1 MPQIL
6 FTKFDPFVAES
17 FVYINKIHI
26 KIDFKEREKMKIFIE
41 IPSWLGDAIM
51 ATPAIQNIIK
61 TYPKAKITLLGSF
74 VSTQAF
80 ANYPNIEKIIV
91 DDTKKSGNRYKNL
104 IVLAKSIGKVDLAI
118 SFRRSFSSKFMMFF
132 IKAKNKFNYK
142 RLTKDEI
149 HLAIRYNDFVNKV
162 LKLNNEVGDLK
173 LYFKPFK
180 YTKPTL
186 GINPGAT
193 YGSAKRWYPNEFA
206 KVAISLASKYDIVIF
221 GGPAETDIAK
231 DIENELIKNGILN
244 YQNLSGLTT
253 IPELIEKI
261 AGLSLFITNDSGPMH
276 IAAAYKVKTVS
287 IFGPTKFTETNQWR
301 NDKNG
306 LIVTKNLDCA
316 PCMKRECPLKHHN
329 CMKLVTAN
337 DVLEAITK
345 LT

>member
-1 MPQIL
+1 MV
-6 FTKFDPFVAES
+6 K
-17 FVYINKIHI
+17 
-26 KIDFKEREKMKIFIE
+26 KIFIE

-61 TYPKAKITLLGSF
+61 TYPDAKITLLGSF

-80 ANYPNIEKIIV
+80 ENYENIEKIVV
-91 DDTKKSGNRYKNL
+91 DNTKKDGNRYKNL
-104 IVLAKSIGKVDLAI
+104 ISLAKSIGKVDLAI

-132 IKAKNKFNYK
+132 IKAKKKFNYK
-142 RLTKDEI
+142 RLTKKEI

-162 LKLNNEVGDLK
+162 LKLNNEAGDLK

-180 YTKPTL
+180 FDKPTF

-193 YGSAKRWYPNEFA
+193 YGSAKRWYPQEFA
-206 KVAISLASKYDIVIF
+206 KLAITLSSKYDIVIF
-221 GGPAETDIAK
+221 GGPSEIDIAK
-231 DIENELIKNGILN
+231 DIEDELVKNGVLN
-244 YQNLSGLTT
+244 YQNLAGKTS
-253 IPELIEKI
+253 IKELIEKI
-261 AGLSLFITNDSGPMH
+261 AGLNLFVTNDSGPMH
-276 IAAAYKVKTVS
+276 VAAAYKIKTVS

-329 CMKLVTAN
+329 CMKNITAS
-337 DVLEAITK
+337 DVMSAILKLED
-345 LT
+345 